1 MSFEIVQRQG
11 LIVWL
16 YTLKHLKSIRKYG
29 HVHYISKKLK
39 YVVLYVDADQAI
51 QTAEQLE
58 RYHFVRQV
66 EQSHRDEIDMSF
78 KDSIPNRIDPN
89 LKAVSEDKEH
99 DFSVF
104 ISSVAAS
111 LDLPTRG
118 KPMNESVEDDK
129 ILVEEVLD
137 NATKEAASKTP
148 KQNGRKSN
156 RNSRR
161 SNRNRKNQK
170 PQKPQ
175 EPQEPQ
181 GKS

>member
-39 YVVLYVDADQAI
+39 YVVLYVDSEQAD

-66 EQSHRDEIDMSF
+66 EQSHREEIDMTF

-89 LKAVSEDKEH
+89 LKSASEDKEY

-104 ISSVAAS
+104 ISNVAAS
-111 LDLPTRG
+111 LDLPTKG
-118 KPMNESVEDDK
+118 KPMNESVENHT
-129 ILVEEVLD
+129 ILVEEEPE
-137 NATKEAASKTP
+137 NSPKEVNSKSTTH
-148 KQNGRKSN
+148 NGKRAN
-156 RNSRR
+156 RNGSR

-170 PQKPQ
+170 TQ
-175 EPQEPQ
+175 E
-181 GKS
+181 KR

>member
-39 YVVLYVDADQAI
+39 YVVLYVDADQAA

-66 EQSHRDEIDMSF
+66 DQSHRDEIDMTF

-104 ISSVAAS
+104 ISNVAAS
-111 LDLPTRG
+111 LDLPTKG
-118 KPMNESVEDDK
+118 KPMNVSVEENK
-129 ILVEEVLD
+129 ILIEDDVDQNGKEV
-137 NATKEAASKTP
+137 APKPA
-148 KQNGRKSN
+148 KQNEKKTN

-161 SNRNRKNQK
+161 SNRNRKR
-170 PQKPQ
+170 QKPQ
-175 EPQEPQ
+175 E
-181 GKS
+181 KS